1 MSNIYSNDDDIFEDY
16 VEDVS
21 TQSDIDETI
30 SSENVD
36 KVFPD
41 IDSPFKTLIKNS
53 SLKVNFGEA
62 FYQAS
67 HEWQIQGYREANNSS
82 ILDELVR
89 ITNGEFL
96 YRHRLALCRE
106 AIIRKKIVI
115 NFLDLV
121 LKDESTIAIVRSAKE
136 DLNLNFSETYFHMFF
151 KSFYNIHLHTYHQE
165 VALYRA
171 LCEMTNTQVDET
183 VCDLEFS
190 SEPLT
195 NIAEH
200 INNLYI
206 QYFDSTSLREKI
218 QEHVLKIFPSQE

>member
-16 VEDVS
+16 VEDVA

-30 SSENVD
+30 SPENVD
-36 KVFPD
+36 KVFSD

-62 FYQAS
+62 FYQAA
-67 HEWQIQGYREANNSS
+67 HEWQIQGYREANNAS
-82 ILDELVR
+82 ILDELAR

-96 YRHRLALCRE
+96 YRHRLAFCRE
-106 AIIRKKIVI
+106 TIIRKKTVI
-115 NFLDLV
+115 NFLNLI
-121 LKDESTIAIVRSAKE
+121 LTDESTTAIVRSSKE
-136 DLNLNFSETYFHMFF
+136 ELNLNFTETYFHMFF

-171 LCEMTNTQVDET
+171 LCEITNTEVDET
-183 VCDLEFS
+183 VCDLAFN

-195 NIAEH
+195 NAADH

-206 QYFDSTSLREKI
+206 QYFESTSLRDKI
-218 QEHVLKIFPSQE
+218 QEHVLKVFSSQE